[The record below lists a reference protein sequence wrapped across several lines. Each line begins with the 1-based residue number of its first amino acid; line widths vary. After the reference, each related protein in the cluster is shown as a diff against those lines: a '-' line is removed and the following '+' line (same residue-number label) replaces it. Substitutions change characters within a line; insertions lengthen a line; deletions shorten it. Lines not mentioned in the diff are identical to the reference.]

1 MMSELLEN
9 QLSKLLYI
17 IENGGLI
24 MAVIFGLGFLIWFK
38 LISLYY
44 RGLIVE
50 ISPNHSLRSRSRA
63 LENDHT
69 IVRALISIC
78 PLVGLLGSTTG
89 MVVVFKAIEFF
100 GTGATQV
107 SLALPRV
114 VVPTLVSLII
124 AISGLIGLII
134 FEQRVKLK
142 KGRQLAK

>member
-1 MMSELLEN
+1 MTSELLEN

-44 RGLIVE
+44 RGLLVKIA
-50 ISPNHSLRSRSRA
+50 PNHPLRKGSRA

-89 MVVVFKAIEFF
+89 MVVVFKAIEFY

-107 SLALPRV
+107 NLALPRV
-114 VVPTLVSLII
+114 IVPTLVSLII
-124 AISGLIGLII
+124 SISGLIGLII
-134 FEQRVKLK
+134 FEQRIKLK
-142 KGRQLAK
+142 